1 MKWLLA
7 LHIIAVIC
15 WFAGLFYL
23 PRLFVYHADT
33 DNPEVINKFKV
44 MEHKL
49 FYYIMNP
56 SLIVTLITGIWLVP
70 LYLNEP
76 HALVGWLI
84 VKVILVLILIGFHIS
99 CGYYLIQFKQ
109 GRNTRG
115 HRFYR
120 WFNEIPTILLILIVI
135 LAVVQPF

>member
-33 DNPEVINKFKV
+33 DNPEVTDKFKV
-44 MEHKL
+44 MEDKL

-56 SLIVTLITGIWLVP
+56 SLIVTLITGTWLVP
-70 LYLNEP
+70 LYLKQP

-84 VKVILVLILIGFHIS
+84 VKIILVLILIGFHIS
-99 CGYYLIQFKQ
+99 CGYYLNRFKQ
-109 GRNTRG
+109 DKNTKG
-115 HRFYR
+115 HTFYR
-120 WFNEIPTILLILIVI
+120 RFNEVPTILLVLIVI